1 MNELQVNV
9 TQKPGAV
16 QWNFEELVNAL
27 QAQMQQYEAMV
38 YTEDTVKDAKADVA
52 ALRKLRS
59 EVESRRKEIR
69 NKCLEPYGVIE
80 EQAKILTGMIDK
92 PIAKISEQVEEYTE
106 KRKQEKKEEILTFMR
121 DTFADLP
128 DNVSAKLR
136 FKVYDPKWENA
147 TATKK
152 AYKDTI
158 TSAYQ
163 ATKSDLAILEG
174 VDPDYKEAAMQAYI
188 KDLSLQDA
196 MAKAQELQKQKEIV
210 LENERRRKAE
220 QERLEQERAA
230 REKAQA
236 EVAARQKE
244 EQEAQAQAAPVF
256 PPKQESAKAPEMPF
270 GEPSVGAFE
279 VEKEIAV
286 RVMVPESRM
295 EEFEQAMQNLFMR
308 YEVI

>member
-52 ALRKLRS
+52 ALRKLRG

-152 AYKDTI
+152 AYKD
-158 TSAYQ
+158 
-163 ATKSDLAILEG
+163 AILLILTT
-174 VDPDYKEAAMQAYI
+174 YW
-188 KDLSLQDA
+188 
-196 MAKAQELQKQKEIV
+196 
-210 LENERRRKAE
+210 
-220 QERLEQERAA
+220 
-230 REKAQA
+230 
-236 EVAARQKE
+236 
-244 EQEAQAQAAPVF
+244 
-256 PPKQESAKAPEMPF
+256 
-270 GEPSVGAFE
+270 
-279 VEKEIAV
+279 
-286 RVMVPESRM
+286 
-295 EEFEQAMQNLFMR
+295 
-308 YEVI
+308 

>member
-27 QAQMQQYEAMV
+27 QAQMQQYEDVV
-38 YTEDTVKDAKADVA
+38 YTEDTVKEAKADVA
-52 ALRKLRS
+52 ALRKLRG

-69 NKCLEPYGVIE
+69 NKCLEPYSVIE

-106 KRKQEKKEEILTFMR
+106 KRKQEKKEEILVFMR

-136 FKVYDPKWENA
+136 FKVYDSKWENA

-152 AYKDTI
+152 AYKDAI

-174 VDPDYKEAAMQAYI
+174 VDPDYKEATMQAYI

-196 MAKAQELQKQKEIV
+196 IAKAQELQKQKEIV

-230 REKAQA
+230 REKAQ
-236 EVAARQKE
+236 RKE
-244 EQEAQAQAAPVF
+244 EPETQVQAAPVF
-256 PPKQESAKAPEMPF
+256 PPKQEPAKEPEMPF

-279 VEKEIAV
+279 AEKEIAV

-295 EEFEQAMQNLFMR
+295 KEFEQAMQDLFMR

>member
-16 QWNFEELVNAL
+16 RWNFEELVNAL

-136 FKVYDPKWENA
+136 FKVYDTKWENA

-152 AYKDTI
+152 AYKDAI

-220 QERLEQERAA
+220 QERLEQEKAA
-230 REKAQA
+230 REKAQ
-236 EVAARQKE
+236 VAL
-244 EQEAQAQAAPVF
+244 VF
-256 PPKQESAKAPEMPF
+256 QPKQESAKAPEMPF

-279 VEKEIAV
+279 AEKEIAV

-295 EEFEQAMQNLFMR
+295 EEFEQAMQDLFMR

>member
-16 QWNFEELVNAL
+16 QWNFEELVNTL
-27 QAQMQQYEAMV
+27 QAQMQQYEDMV

-52 ALRKLRS
+52 ALRKLRG

-136 FKVYDPKWENA
+136 FKVHDPKWENA

-152 AYKDTI
+152 AYKDAI

-174 VDPDYKEAAMQAYI
+174 IDPDYKEAAMQAYI

-220 QERLEQERAA
+220 QERLEQEKAA
-230 REKAQA
+230 REKAQ
-236 EVAARQKE
+236 VAL
-244 EQEAQAQAAPVF
+244 VF
-256 PPKQESAKAPEMPF
+256 RPKQEPVKEPEMPF

-279 VEKEIAV
+279 AEKEIAV

-295 EEFEQAMQNLFMR
+295 EEFEQAMQDLFMR

>member
-52 ALRKLRS
+52 ALRKLRG

-136 FKVYDPKWENA
+136 FKVYDPKWENV

-152 AYKDTI
+152 AYKDAI

-220 QERLEQERAA
+220 QERLEQERIA

-244 EQEAQAQAAPVF
+244 EQEAQAQAVPAF

-279 VEKEIAV
+279 AEKEIAV

-295 EEFEQAMQNLFMR
+295 EEFEQAMQDLFMR